1 MQPTLFDQSPMPR
14 HRATDPET
22 SKQAAAGQ
30 CPGALEAE
38 ILEVFH
44 VDGGRGLTDDELVSV
59 LRPRYG
65 PTVKTARSRLAKR
78 GVLVDTGQ
86 RRLSN
91 RGRLMA
97 VWASAHREVMTS

>member
-1 MQPTLFDQSPMPR
+1 MQPTLFDQSPLAR
-14 HRATDPET
+14 HRHTDPAT
-22 SKQAAAGQ
+22 SVEAAAVQ
-30 CPGALEAE
+30 QPQALEVE

-65 PTVKTARSRLAKR
+65 PTVKTARSRLTKR
-78 GVLVDTGQ
+78 GTLVDTGQ

-91 RGRLMA
+91 RGRLMT
-97 VWASAHREVMTS
+97 VWALAHRES

>member
-1 MQPTLFDQSPMPR
+1 MQPTLFDQSPLAR
-14 HRATDPET
+14 HRHTDPAT
-22 SKQAAAGQ
+22 SVEAAAGQ
-30 CPGALEAE
+30 QPQALEVE

-78 GVLVDTGQ
+78 GTLVDTGQ

-91 RGRLMA
+91 RGRLMT
-97 VWASAHREVMTS
+97 VWALAHRES